1 MKTIAAIFISLFVL
15 AACGDEQAKSDSKE
29 SERLADKKVAE
40 PIDSSRF
47 TTVQWIDSLK
57 DFGSV
62 KDGEKV
68 DISFRFVNTGEFP
81 LIVQSVAPS
90 CGCTVPE
97 YTEEPVLPG
106 KEGFIK
112 AVFNSANQHA
122 TVHKTINVAM
132 NTKPS
137 TLHTIAFMGN
147 VVKQ

>member
-1 MKTIAAIFISLFVL
+1 MKTLSALFISLFIL
-15 AACGDEQAKSDSKE
+15 AACNEESSKDEQSSN
-29 SERLADKKVAE
+29 ERLADKQVPD
-40 PIDSSRF
+40 PIDSSKF

-57 DFGSV
+57 DFGTV

-68 DISFRFVNTGEFP
+68 NISFRFKNTGEFP

-97 YTEEPVLPG
+97 YTDAPVLPG
-106 KEGFIK
+106 KEGFVK

-132 NTKPS
+132 NTKPD
-137 TLHTIAFMGN
+137 TQHTIAFIGE